1 MKAEI
6 AAYFCRV
13 LPVPEMRNAPI
24 LTLLQLQFYVMLK
37 IIVVGKIADH
47 SLSGFGF
54 ISLNDDPKLSFGSRL
69 WVQQDIHMF
78 LKEKMV
84 CAFGEKTFILCANV
98 FSVLLIK
105 I

>member
-1 MKAEI
+1 
-6 AAYFCRV
+6 
-13 LPVPEMRNAPI
+13 
-24 LTLLQLQFYVMLK
+24 MLK
-37 IIVVGKIADH
+37 IIVVGEIADH

-78 LKEKMV
+78 LMEKMV
-84 CAFGEKTFILCANV
+84 CTFGEKKTFILCANV